1 MIKIGLRHYV
11 SDIYFSVGVTKQ
23 EIRLEMLCEFKNFIN
38 LVYYNLK
45 NSSYLP
51 ISMEDF
57 RLLPNHE
64 DLGNLVSLEM
74 VNEQTFSIRE
84 KLPNNLNGS
93 RFMEFQPKM
102 IDNELKDL
110 ETRNLKLIENW
121 QVSGTVSRMPY
132 TGIRVVG
139 KF

>member
-1 MIKIGLRHYV
+1 
-11 SDIYFSVGVTKQ
+11 
-23 EIRLEMLCEFKNFIN
+23 
-38 LVYYNLK
+38 
-45 NSSYLP
+45 
-51 ISMEDF
+51 MEDF
-57 RLLPNHE
+57 RRLPNHE

-93 RFMEFQPKM
+93 RFLEFQPKM

-121 QVSGTVSRMPY
+121 QVSGTVSRIPCRINRV
-132 TGIRVVG
+132 IR
-139 KF
+139 

>member
-1 MIKIGLRHYV
+1 M
-11 SDIYFSVGVTKQ
+11 GVTKQ
-23 EIRLEMLCEFKNFIN
+23 EIRLEMLYEFKNFIN
-38 LVYYNLK
+38 LVHYNLT

-57 RLLPNHE
+57 RRLPNHE

-74 VNEQTFSIRE
+74 VNEKTFSIIE

-93 RFMEFQPKM
+93 REFQPKM

-121 QVSGTVSRMPY
+121 QVSGTVSRIPCR
-132 TGIRVVG
+132 INRVLTIPRI
-139 KF
+139 FF

>member
-1 MIKIGLRHYV
+1 
-11 SDIYFSVGVTKQ
+11 
-23 EIRLEMLCEFKNFIN
+23 
-38 LVYYNLK
+38 
-45 NSSYLP
+45 
-51 ISMEDF
+51 MEHF

-64 DLGNLVSLEM
+64 DLSNLVSLEM

-93 RFMEFQPKM
+93 RFMEFQPKI

-139 KF
+139 KSEIGKIVELKSFC

>member
-1 MIKIGLRHYV
+1 
-11 SDIYFSVGVTKQ
+11 
-23 EIRLEMLCEFKNFIN
+23 
-38 LVYYNLK
+38 
-45 NSSYLP
+45 
-51 ISMEDF
+51 MEDF
-57 RLLPNHE
+57 RRLPNHE

-121 QVSGTVSRMPY
+121 QVSGTVSRIPCRINMVLTIPRKY
-132 TGIRVVG
+132 
-139 KF
+139 F

>member
-1 MIKIGLRHYV
+1 
-11 SDIYFSVGVTKQ
+11 
-23 EIRLEMLCEFKNFIN
+23 
-38 LVYYNLK
+38 
-45 NSSYLP
+45 
-51 ISMEDF
+51 MEDF

-64 DLGNLVSLEM
+64 DLNNLVSLEM

-84 KLPNNLNGS
+84 KLPNNLNES
-93 RFMEFQPKM
+93 RFMEFQPKI